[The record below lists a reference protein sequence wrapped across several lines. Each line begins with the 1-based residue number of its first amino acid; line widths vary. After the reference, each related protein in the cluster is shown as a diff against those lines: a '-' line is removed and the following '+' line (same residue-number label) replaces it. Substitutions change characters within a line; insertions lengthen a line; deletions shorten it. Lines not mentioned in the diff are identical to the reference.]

1 MHYSL
6 MGGPCPPSF
15 PLTALLATHMTA
27 TDVSHTNL
35 LPWNQYQDQ
44 QPADALKTI
53 YEHANATCAAI
64 RGWYW
69 SSIAVKRR
77 ISWWVRGAT
86 FLLLIVG
93 SLLPVAA
100 GFSDASALR
109 LQCTQSGVVA
119 LALAGLLQG
128 ADRIFGWSSGWLRY
142 ITTVVAI
149 ESRSRRFELE
159 WAGYLLARHGALDD
173 ADVRNLFELA
183 RQYEDDTV
191 RLQAEETSKWAAEFS
206 TSMAALGDAIRAQRD
221 ASDKSLETVRLSVA
235 AGRASGAIELSLSH
249 KDGQVQT
256 VDIGLDDEAPQPF
269 TGTIWSCVNVT
280 PGHHRLRLA
289 TRGTPSLSLDKA
301 VSVQSDAITTVTMSL
316 A

>member
-1 MHYSL
+1 MS
-6 MGGPCPPSF
+6 
-15 PLTALLATHMTA
+15 AN
-27 TDVSHTNL
+27 DVSHANL
-35 LPWNQYQDQ
+35 LPWNQYQDK
-44 QPADALKTI
+44 PPTEALKTI

-86 FLLLIVG
+86 FLLLITG

-100 GFSDASALR
+100 GFSDASAQR
-109 LQCTQSGVVA
+109 LLCTQSGVVA

-142 ITTVVAI
+142 ITTVTAI
-149 ESRSRRFELE
+149 ENRSRRFELE
-159 WAGYLLARHGALDD
+159 WAGYLLTRHGALDD
-173 ADVRNLFELA
+173 ADVRTLFELA

-191 RLQAEETSKWAAEFS
+191 RLQAEETSQWAAEFS
-206 TSMAALGDAIRAQRD
+206 TSMTALGEAIRAQRD
-221 ASDKSLETVRLSVA
+221 AGDKALDAVRVSVTA
-235 AGRASGAIELSLSH
+235 ARASGAIELALSH

-269 TGTIWSCVNVT
+269 TGTVWSCVNVA
-280 PGHHRLRLA
+280 PGQHRLRLA
-289 TRGTPSLSLDKA
+289 TRGTPPLSLDKA
-301 VSVQSDAITTVTMSL
+301 VNVRPDAITTVEL
-316 A
+316 ALD